1 VLENIHLDYNEFISN
16 NERDFSVDPRG
27 IHVELII
34 ELYLDT
40 FIISLADS
48 IFSI

>member
-1 VLENIHLDYNEFISN
+1 VLENIHLDYKEFISN

-27 IHVELII
+27 IQLII

-40 FIISLADS
+40 FITSLADS
-48 IFSI
+48 I